1 LNTCGGDGKGYRDR
15 NREFARPMLDA
26 MVFGILGAALNVYV
40 IVLHFRRLTEFVVI
54 WLATLLNFCVPH
66 LVLTYC
72 DMVEPQLAAKISM
85 FGAISF
91 ASYATVWHVLS
102 FLGWLPS
109 ERRGD
114 PEDSDYV
121 RRLENVAVSL
131 LLIFTEASIFTVAY
145 VRTKHGS
152 AFAIEWD
159 DARHIDFPQLIALDL
174 FLISG
179 VCVYLMFVLR
189 RYRLLLLG
197 IGAAIA
203 FVAVYKARAHMLPV
217 VIPFLLH
224 VILRGKYV
232 RALIIGVFI
241 ALLALGIQA
250 VRYHAIEQVDDIPNA
265 FQDRLFA
272 LQEGSGELDTLQA
285 FYYFAERADRYEW
298 IGEAITVRRLLLWF
312 VPTSTGI
319 KPRDETW
326 LLWDEYT
333 GRTGVGGSL
342 PPTLFG
348 VMFVN
353 FSWFG
358 CVLSFGIL
366 MFLIMC
372 RRLSRALRVAD
383 VVTFGLAGYCSFLM
397 ARGFV
402 YNGVLPFVLGVV
414 LLGAITRVT
423 ARVNLLR
430 MG

>member
-1 LNTCGGDGKGYRDR
+1 
-15 NREFARPMLDA
+15 MLEA
-26 MVFGILGAALNVYV
+26 MVFGILAVALNVYV
-40 IVLHFRRLTEFVVI
+40 ITLHFRRLTEFVVI

-66 LVLTYC
+66 LILTYFG
-72 DMVEPQLAAKISM
+72 MVEPGLAEKISI

-102 FLGWLPS
+102 FLKWLPS
-109 ERRGD
+109 ERSDLNDVGD
-114 PEDSDYV
+114 L
-121 RRLENVAVSL
+121 RRLGNVAVNL
-131 LLIFTEASIFTVAY
+131 LLIFTGASIFTVAY

-152 AFAIEWD
+152 AFGIEWD
-159 DARHIDFPQLIALDL
+159 DARHIDFAQLIALDL

-197 IGAAIA
+197 MTAAIA

-217 VIPFLLH
+217 VMPFFLH

-232 RALIIGVFI
+232 RAVIIGVFI
-241 ALLALGIQA
+241 TFLALGIQA
-250 VRYHAIEQVDDIPNA
+250 VRYHAIEGLDDIPNA

-285 FYYFAERADRYEW
+285 FYYFAERADHYEW
-298 IGEAITVRRLLLWF
+298 IGDAITARRLLLWF
-312 VPTSTGI
+312 VPSSTGI

-348 VMFVN
+348 VIFVN

-366 MFLIMC
+366 LFFITC
-372 RRLSRALRVAD
+372 RRLSRGLGVPDVA
-383 VVTFGLAGYCSFLM
+383 TFGLAGYCSFLM

-414 LLGAITRVT
+414 LLAIITRAT

-430 MG
+430 IG